1 MTDGPGERPHLL
13 KKPVGEDDW
22 SRGPGNAPVTLVE
35 YADFQCGDCQ
45 RSHPAIRRV
54 VESFGDR
61 MRFVFRHFPLVTA
74 HPRAEEAALAAEA
87 AGEQEKFWEM
97 QERLM
102 EARGALDPE
111 HLRRYA
117 QELGLDM
124 DAFERDMIDAAK
136 KRKLREEKLL
146 GVRSG
151 VNGTPT
157 LFINGVRYEGATQP
171 VEEAELREAVDAALA
186 ESQR

>member
-1 MTDGPGERPHLL
+1 MTGGLRERPHVL
-13 KKPVGEDDW
+13 KRPVGEDDW
-22 SRGPGNAPVTLVE
+22 SRGPDSAPVTLVE
-35 YADFQCGDCQ
+35 YADFQCADCQ
-45 RSHPAIRRV
+45 RSHLAIWRV

-61 MRFVFRHFPLVTA
+61 VRFVFRHFPLVTA

-87 AGEQEKFWEM
+87 AGQQEKFWEM

-111 HLRRYA
+111 DVRRYA

-124 DAFERDMIDAAK
+124 DAFERDMTDAAK

-157 LFINGVRYEGATQP
+157 LFINGVRYERATQP
-171 VEEAELREAVDAALA
+171 VEEAELREAVEAALA
-186 ESQR
+186 ENQR